1 MKEAGGSTRP
11 ARPWHVIWSPAIPV
25 LALLSGNFGGLMPQA
40 AIRSVVLTVGISV
53 TATLILGRLVRDY
66 QRAALAVSTVILISL
81 SMATAWELSTW
92 LNFPFLPPLLLLW
105 AFLVAGYFLRVSRNI
120 EGFTTFAN
128 ALSLCT
134 LIFVVWP
141 TAVQQTRR
149 WRQPTVTF
157 GPIDIPAALPDRPRP
172 DIYILILDAYGRAD
186 VLREDYHF
194 ENTLVP
200 ELEKLGFNVPPK
212 AASNYA
218 QTALSLA
225 SSLNLEYLPTLLEKQ
240 VSVGEPRARLAD
252 LISRNRV
259 FDTFTTAGYRIR
271 SYSSEYGLLQPQ
283 MVDERPHP
291 TLFMSDFEYGFY
303 EATALPMLFAMAGRP
318 VGTIPFALHRHHIR
332 WTLDVWYLL
341 AFDGRIGSG
350 RSFLADLET
359 HQIISVRDFSV
370 RTG

>member
-1 MKEAGGSTRP
+1 MCPRTSKDS
-11 ARPWHVIWSPAIPV
+11 
-25 LALLSGNFGGLMPQA
+25 
-40 AIRSVVLTVGISV
+40 
-53 TATLILGRLVRDY
+53 
-66 QRAALAVSTVILISL
+66 RA
-81 SMATAWELSTW
+81 
-92 LNFPFLPPLLLLW
+92 
-105 AFLVAGYFLRVSRNI
+105 
-120 EGFTTFAN
+120 FAN
-128 ALSLCT
+128 ALTLCT
-134 LIFVVWP
+134 AIFVAWP

-157 GPIDIPAALPDRPRP
+157 GAIDISAALPDRPRP

-186 VLREDYHF
+186 VLRDYYHF

-200 ELEKLGFNVPPK
+200 ELEKLGFTIPPK

-259 FDTFTTAGYRIR
+259 FETFTTAGYRIR

-283 MVDERPHP
+283 IVDERPHP
-291 TLFMSDFEYGFY
+291 TLFMNDFEYGFY

-332 WTLDVWYLL
+332 WTLDHLRRDLPATNDPPTLVFAHLL
-341 AFDGRIGSG
+341 IPHPPFSFEPDGSPLESRLPANFNDGSHWRAQAEGRGETYEAGYTKAIQFVNNAVVDIVRNVVNRPDGRQTIFYIEETMDRVPGSTG
-350 RSFLADLET
+350 RIPAKPTPGNASQF
-359 HQIISVRDFSV
+359 
-370 RTG
+370 